1 MDKQNLF
8 SQIDNRAEELKSI
21 CRQIWEYAETALN
34 ETRSSALLRDY
45 LQRAGF
51 RIKEVPGLPTAF
63 IAEYGE
69 GRPVIGILSEYD
81 ALPGLSQKVQAE
93 KEKREGTENGHGC
106 GHNMICTSM
115 LGAAVALR
123 EAMNGNG
130 LKGTLRYYACPA
142 EEITVGKVEMARQS
156 LFDDLDAVLGWH
168 PSQLNVGARST
179 YLATNSIKFH
189 FKGKSSHA
197 AAAPEAG
204 RSALDAVE
212 LMNVGANYL
221 REHINDKARLHYC
234 ITNGG
239 TSPNT
244 VPEDAE
250 VWYIVRAPRRNEVQD
265 ITRRLY
271 KIAAG
276 AALMTETKVIPEFQS
291 GCYDVMPNEVLS
303 QVLDENLQAVGAIGF
318 TKQDYAFARELG
330 RDFTEEQRRRVGA
343 ALFTEPGQIPKGS
356 YLEAGVYSVSDRGTV
371 KAASTDAGDVS
382 YIAPFAQFNVATW
395 PLGCPPHSWYAS
407 AASGSGIGM
416 NAMIFAAKVLAGSL
430 ADLFTHPETVERAR
444 KEFRESL
451 DGFRYVAPAEEAAA
465 NEALTTIV

>member
-1 MDKQNLF
+1 M
-8 SQIDNRAEELKSI
+8 
-21 CRQIWEYAETALN
+21 
-34 ETRSSALLRDY
+34 
-45 LQRAGF
+45 
-51 RIKEVPGLPTAF
+51 
-63 IAEYGE
+63 
-69 GRPVIGILSEYD
+69 
-81 ALPGLSQKVQAE
+81 
-93 KEKREGTENGHGC
+93 
-106 GHNMICTSM
+106 
-115 LGAAVALR
+115 
-123 EAMNGNG
+123 
-130 LKGTLRYYACPA
+130 
-142 EEITVGKVEMARQS
+142 
-156 LFDDLDAVLGWH
+156 
-168 PSQLNVGARST
+168 
-179 YLATNSIKFH
+179 
-189 FKGKSSHA
+189 
-197 AAAPEAG
+197 
-204 RSALDAVE
+204 DAVE

-356 YLEAGVYSVSDRGTV
+356 YLEAGVYSVSGRGTV
-371 KAASTDAGDVS
+371 NAPSTDAGDVS